1 MTRSDLT
8 TKMSLR
14 LKISKKEADRYL
26 TAFLD
31 SIMETLGRDG
41 RVVIQGFGS
50 FNLREYNARVSK
62 KTVKICSTDKPVY
75 PNFKAKPLL
84 ESDF

>member
-1 MTRSDLT
+1 
-8 TKMSLR
+8 
-14 LKISKKEADRYL
+14 
-26 TAFLD
+26 
-31 SIMETLGRDG
+31 METLGRDG

-62 KTVKICSTDKPVY
+62 KTVKICSTDKPVD